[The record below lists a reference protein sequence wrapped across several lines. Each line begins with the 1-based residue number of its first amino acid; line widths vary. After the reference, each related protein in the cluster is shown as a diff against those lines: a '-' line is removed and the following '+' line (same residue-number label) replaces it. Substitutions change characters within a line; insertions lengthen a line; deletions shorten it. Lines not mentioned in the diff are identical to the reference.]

1 MKIIVTIAVVFSM
14 FFTQKT
20 YAQNKLNQD
29 SLTSCIAENQDRID
43 SIQKIIDYQKIFLTP
58 CFQQV
63 HYPLTKEEQDKIDQK
78 IKWFEVGAKNEEEY
92 KKITRKEKFEYIQ
105 KFFK

>member
-29 SLTSCIAENQDRID
+29 SIASCIAENQQRID
-43 SIQKIIDYQKIFLTP
+43 SIQKIIDYQKIFLTS
-58 CFQQV
+58 FQPA
-63 HYPLTKEEQDKIDQK
+63 HPLTKEEQDKIYQQ
-78 IKWFEVGAKNEEEY
+78 IKWFEVSAKNEEEY
-92 KKITRKEKFEYIQ
+92 KKIIRKKRFEYIQ